1 MDRETLEEKY
11 GQVWDTEELR
21 ADFEVLSFC
30 APCCVAKRR
39 SDNVEGTLEF
49 QHNPRFYHSFK

>member
-1 MDRETLEEKY
+1 MNREELEAKY

-21 ADFEVLSFC
+21 ADFEVICFSYG
-30 APCCVAKRR
+30 CCIAKRR